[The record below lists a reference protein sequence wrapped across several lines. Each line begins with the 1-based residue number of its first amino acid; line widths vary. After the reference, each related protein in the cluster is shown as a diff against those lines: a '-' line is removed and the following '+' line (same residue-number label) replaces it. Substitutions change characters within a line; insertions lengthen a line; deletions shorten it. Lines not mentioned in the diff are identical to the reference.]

1 MTRSRKAR
9 SSRPVPL
16 TGFLCLMAGGGVL
29 YSAPGISSQFE
40 NHSAPAVAAFGVTGI
55 FLLLWGLRL
64 VALRFTPEAGSKVSR
79 LNRNRVMLPREG
91 MMYLLI
97 MIVAFVGSLIGRNN
111 MLMLVFSIMAGPFIL
126 NGWITFTLLKRN
138 RISRV
143 LPDRA
148 MVGEV
153 VSVELTLDN
162 RKFWFSSWLMV
173 VRDRLKHESQL
184 NDPRAETEPL
194 EPAVLFASVRPRS
207 RRSACYELQL
217 NHRGRYLFGPLEV
230 STRFPIGLVERG
242 FVEPAPGELIVHPRV
257 GRMTPRWRRESQLAS
272 EMMLQRS
279 SRAGTFDD
287 EFHHLREFR
296 QGDSQ
301 RSIHWRTS
309 ARLNEL
315 MVREFE
321 QNRDRGLLM
330 LVELWLP
337 DDPEPRDFDRVELAI
352 SFAATAC
359 VEHLTQTR
367 GVHQD
372 LLIAGTAITAWKA
385 SSGTLAVDALLDAL
399 AMAEPGDASGF
410 HELLELA
417 HIVHN
422 SLSRVVL
429 VTTRPPGSLPEGVAE
444 SERLQGMEIFHATSK
459 ELAAWFSLNQDHSRQ
474 ARSNGH
480 RADSSHAEDENSS
493 SSSVQSSSSDS
504 RTPDTTLQ
512 GRLIPASPKK
522 SSPILREELS

>member
-1 MTRSRKAR
+1 
-9 SSRPVPL
+9 
-16 TGFLCLMAGGGVL
+16 MAGGGVL
-29 YSAPGISSQFE
+29 YSAPKISAQFGE
-40 NHSAPAVAAFGVTGI
+40 QKAYAAAAFGVTGI

-64 VALRFTPEAGSKVSR
+64 VALRFTPSAGSKVSR

-138 RISRV
+138 RVSRQ
-143 LPDRA
+143 LPERA

-153 VSVELTLDN
+153 IPVELTLQN

-173 VRDRLKHESQL
+173 VRDRLRQESQL
-184 NDPRAETEPL
+184 SDPRGETEAL
-194 EPAVLFASVRPRS
+194 EPAVLFASVRPRNS
-207 RRSACYELQL
+207 RSACYELQL

-242 FVEPAPGELIVHPRV
+242 FIEPAEGELIVHPRV

-296 QGDSQ
+296 PGDSQ

-321 QNRDRGLLM
+321 QNRDRSLLM

-337 DDPEPRDFDRVELAI
+337 DDPQPRDFDRVELAV

-367 GVHQD
+367 SVNQD
-372 LLIAGTAITAWKA
+372 LLIAGAAITAWKA
-385 SSGTLAVDALLDAL
+385 NSGAMAVDAVLDAL
-399 AMAEPGDASGF
+399 ALAEPGDAGGF
-410 HELLELA
+410 HELLEQA
-417 HIVHN
+417 HVLHS
-422 SLSRVVL
+422 SLSRIVL
-429 VTTRPPGSLPEGVAE
+429 VTTRPPGTLPEGITE
-444 SERLQGMEIFHATSK
+444 SERMQGLEVFHATPRT
-459 ELAAWFSLNQDHSRQ
+459 LAPWFSLTDGAPVRGSGQSRQ
-474 ARSNGH
+474 PDEKGTRPGEPESIEPPVEGH
-480 RADSSHAEDENSS
+480 L
-493 SSSVQSSSSDS
+493 V
-504 RTPDTTLQ
+504 
-512 GRLIPASPKK
+512 PASSKDNPSDEKK
-522 SSPILREELS
+522 KGPILREELS

>member
-1 MTRSRKAR
+1 M
-9 SSRPVPL
+9 
-16 TGFLCLMAGGGVL
+16 
-29 YSAPGISSQFE
+29 YSAPKISSQFGDQKPY
-40 NHSAPAVAAFGVTGI
+40 AAAAFGVTGI

-64 VALRFTPEAGSKVSR
+64 VALRFTPAAGSKVSR

-126 NGWITFTLLKRN
+126 NGWITFTLLKRT
-138 RISRV
+138 RV
-143 LPDRA
+143 RRQLPERA

-153 VSVELTLDN
+153 IPVELTLEN

-173 VRDRLKHESQL
+173 VRDRLRQKSQL
-184 NDPRAETEPL
+184 SEPRAETETL

-207 RRSACYELQL
+207 SRSACYQLQL

-242 FVEPAPGELIVHPRV
+242 FIEPSPGELIVHPRV

-309 ARLNEL
+309 ARLNDL

-321 QNRDRGLLM
+321 QNRDRSLLM

-337 DDPEPRDFDRVELAI
+337 DDPQPRDCDRVELAV

-359 VEHLTQTR
+359 VEHLMQTR
-367 GVHQD
+367 SVNQD
-372 LLIAGTAITAWKA
+372 LLIAGSAITTWKA
-385 SSGTLAVDALLDAL
+385 NSGARAVDGVLDAL
-399 AMAEPGDASGF
+399 ALAEPGDATGF
-410 HELLELA
+410 HELLEQA
-417 HIVHN
+417 HVLSS
-422 SLSRVVL
+422 SLSRIVL
-429 VTTRPPGSLPEGVAE
+429 VTTRPPGSLAVGITGT
-444 SERLQGMEIFHATSK
+444 ERLQAIEVFHATPSA
-459 ELAAWFSLNQDHSRQ
+459 LAPWFSLVEGVPVRGTGQSRQ
-474 ARSNGH
+474 PHQDGNGAV
-480 RADSSHAEDENSS
+480 RPKPPVE
-493 SSSVQSSSSDS
+493 
-504 RTPDTTLQ
+504 
-512 GRLIPASPKK
+512 GRLVSTSASGNPPGEQKEN
-522 SSPILREELS
+522 PILREETS

>member
-1 MTRSRKAR
+1 
-9 SSRPVPL
+9 
-16 TGFLCLMAGGGVL
+16 MAGGGVL
-29 YSAPGISSQFE
+29 YSAPKISSQFGDQKPY
-40 NHSAPAVAAFGVTGI
+40 AAAAFGVTGI

-64 VALRFTPEAGSKVSR
+64 VALRFTPAAGSKVSR

-138 RISRV
+138 RVRRQ
-143 LPDRA
+143 LPERA

-153 VSVELTLDN
+153 IPVELTLEN

-173 VRDRLKHESQL
+173 VRDRLRQKSLLSE
-184 NDPRAETEPL
+184 PRAETETL

-207 RRSACYELQL
+207 SRSACYQLQL

-242 FVEPAPGELIVHPRV
+242 FIEPSPGELIVHPRV

-309 ARLNEL
+309 ARLNDL

-321 QNRDRGLLM
+321 QNRDRSLLM

-337 DDPEPRDFDRVELAI
+337 DDPQPRDCDRVELAV

-359 VEHLTQTR
+359 VEHLMQTR
-367 GVHQD
+367 SVNQH
-372 LLIAGTAITAWKA
+372 LLIAGSAITAWKA
-385 SSGTLAVDALLDAL
+385 NSGAMAVDGVLDAL
-399 AMAEPGDASGF
+399 ALAEPGDATGF
-410 HELLELA
+410 HELLEQA
-417 HIVHN
+417 HVLSS
-422 SLSRVVL
+422 SLSRIVL
-429 VTTRPPGSLPEGVAE
+429 VTTRPPGSLAVGITGT
-444 SERLQGMEIFHATSK
+444 ERLQAIEVFHATPSA
-459 ELAAWFSLNQDHSRQ
+459 LAPWFSLVEGVPVRGTGQSRQ
-474 ARSNGH
+474 PHQDGNGAV
-480 RADSSHAEDENSS
+480 RPKPPVE
-493 SSSVQSSSSDS
+493 
-504 RTPDTTLQ
+504 
-512 GRLIPASPKK
+512 GRLVSTSASGNPPGEQKEN
-522 SSPILREELS
+522 PILREETS

>member
-1 MTRSRKAR
+1 M
-9 SSRPVPL
+9 
-16 TGFLCLMAGGGVL
+16 
-29 YSAPGISSQFE
+29 YSAPKISSQFGDQK
-40 NHSAPAVAAFGVTGI
+40 PYAVAAFGVTGI

-64 VALRFTPEAGSKVSR
+64 VALRFTPAAGSQVSR

-138 RISRV
+138 RVRRQ
-143 LPDRA
+143 LPERA

-153 VSVELTLDN
+153 IPVELTLEN
-162 RKFWFSSWLMV
+162 QKFWFSSWLMV
-173 VRDRLKHESQL
+173 VRDRLRQESQL
-184 NDPRAETEPL
+184 SDPRTETL

-207 RRSACYELQL
+207 SRSACYQLQL
-217 NHRGRYLFGPLEV
+217 NHRGRYPFGPLEV

-242 FVEPAPGELIVHPRV
+242 FIEPSPGELIVHPRV

-321 QNRDRGLLM
+321 QNRDRSLLM

-337 DDPEPRDFDRVELAI
+337 DDPQPRDCDRVELAV

-359 VEHLTQTR
+359 VEHLMQTR
-367 GVHQD
+367 SVNQD
-372 LLIAGTAITAWKA
+372 LLIAGSAITAWKA
-385 SSGTLAVDALLDAL
+385 NSGAMAVDGVLDAL
-399 AMAEPGDASGF
+399 ALAEPGDASGF
-410 HELLELA
+410 HELLEQA
-417 HIVHN
+417 HVLSS
-422 SLSRVVL
+422 SLSRIVL
-429 VTTRPPGSLPEGVAE
+429 VTTRPPGSLPVGITG
-444 SERLQGMEIFHATSK
+444 SERLQGIEVFHATPRA
-459 ELAAWFSLNQDHSRQ
+459 LAPWFSLVEGVPVRGTGQSRQ
-474 ARSNGH
+474 PHQDGNGAV
-480 RADSSHAEDENSS
+480 RPKPPVE
-493 SSSVQSSSSDS
+493 
-504 RTPDTTLQ
+504 
-512 GRLIPASPKK
+512 GRLVSTSASGNPPGEQKEN
-522 SSPILREELS
+522 PILREEAS